1 MKILDYKKIEG
12 VKIFEPDVYTDFRG
26 DLWTLWKE
34 DEFPLDIHFNHDK
47 LSTSRKN
54 TLRGIH
60 GDFKTHKLVYCPYG
74 ELYFVFV
81 DNRKKSKTYMQ
92 WDYEILDDKSRKI
105 AVIPPGVGTSFLVMS
120 EHSVFGYKWSYTG
133 EYPDVE
139 DQFSIKWN
147 DPRIDIH
154 WPIENPI
161 LSERDA

>member
-1 MKILDYKKIEG
+1 MKILDYNKIEG
-12 VKIFEPDVYTDFRG
+12 VKIFEPDMYTDFRG
-26 DLWTLWKE
+26 DLWTIWKE

-47 LSTSRKN
+47 FSSSRKN

-60 GDFKTHKLVYCPYG
+60 GD
-74 ELYFVFV
+74 LYFVFV
-81 DNRKKSKTYMQ
+81 DNREKSKTYMQ
-92 WDYEILDDKSRKI
+92 WDYEILNDKSRKI
-105 AVIPPGVGTSFLVMS
+105 VVIPPGVGTSFLVMS

-154 WPIENPI
+154 WPIDNPI
-161 LSERDA
+161 LSERDK